1 MDFKRKNGDRFQICP
16 RFSLLAVGRPAKFP
30 QDVPDG
36 VDQSSRASKIFFSRS
51 KGSSEFPLTRPG
63 FSGGVLSLES
73 SEGRGATIFGVEGST
88 AASGGLIRT
97 VSRGGA
103 SGRCSAVDVCGAA
116 NEVSAGFSPGVL
128 RR

>member
-1 MDFKRKNGDRFQICP
+1 M
-16 RFSLLAVGRPAKFP
+16 
-30 QDVPDG
+30 G

-51 KGSSEFPLTRPG
+51 KGSSEFPLPLLG
-63 FSGGVLSLES
+63 FSGGVLPLES
-73 SEGRGATIFGVEGST
+73 SEGRDTPIFGAEGST

-97 VSRGGA
+97 VSLGGA

-116 NEVSAGFSPGVL
+116 DEGSAGFSPGVL